1 MNKFYTKPFLRI
13 LLLVVLIFVLSLFLY
28 SPIIFQEGN
37 PWLQIKGIARLTLG
51 KNEIVKISDQENKYM
66 TKSEGGREVIINFIL
81 QKGYIFKEQL
91 GSGFV
96 FERQGKSI
104 VVVHRQY
111 SRFYSLW
118 NFPEDF
124 ENIYLAETAID
135 LARELTDCLPKS
147 DIGSRDKCQELLKTI
162 VNFDDCVKAGFAIM
176 KSNPP
181 QCVTADD
188 RVFIQESNG
197 EWETALK
204 LLENCE
210 IKAVFQTHSKL
221 VTLDLKNGNTLKVY
235 EPKIDDIMRVLEQ
248 IRPKCGFIT
257 VATE

>member
-1 MNKFYTKPFLRI
+1 MLKSLSKISLLII
-13 LLLVVLIFVLSLFLY
+13 LSFGLGLFLY

-37 PWLQIKGIARLTLG
+37 PWPQIKGIARLTLD

-66 TKSEGGREVIINFIL
+66 TKSEGGREVIINFML

-111 SRFYSLW
+111 SRIYSLW
-118 NFPEDF
+118 NFPEDL
-124 ENIYLAETAID
+124 ENIYLAETEID
-135 LARELTDCLPKS
+135 LARELSDCLPKS

-176 KSNPP
+176 KFNPP
-181 QCVTADD
+181 QCATIDD
-188 RVFIQESNG
+188 RTFVQESNG
-197 EWETALK
+197 QWETALVF
-204 LLENCE
+204 LENCE
-210 IKAVFQTHSKL
+210 VEKVFQTHSKL

-235 EPKIDDIMRVLEQ
+235 EPKIDDIMKVLAQ
-248 IRPKCGFIT
+248 IRPKCGFVS

>member
-1 MNKFYTKPFLRI
+1 M
-13 LLLVVLIFVLSLFLY
+13 IFGLGLFLY
-28 SPIIFQEGN
+28 YPIFFQEGD
-37 PWLQIKGIARLTLG
+37 PWPQIKGIARLTLD

-66 TKSEGGREVIINFIL
+66 TKSEGGKEAVINFMR
-81 QKGYIFKEQL
+81 QKGFDFVEQF
-91 GSGFV
+91 GSGYV

-111 SRFYSLW
+111 SRLYSLW

-124 ENIYLAETAID
+124 ENIYLAETEVD
-135 LARELTDCLPKS
+135 LARELSDCLPKS

-181 QCVTADD
+181 QCATADD
-188 RVFIQESNG
+188 RTFVQESNG
-197 EWETALK
+197 QWETALV

-210 IKAVFQTHSKL
+210 VEKVFQTHSKL
-221 VTLDLKNGNTLKVY
+221 VTLDLKNGDTLKVY
-235 EPKIDDIMRVLEQ
+235 EPKIDDVMKVLAQ
-248 IRPKCGFIT
+248 IRPKCGFVS